1 MEVARERSQK
11 QQNTS
16 PQEVT
21 NKGKGILQA
30 RRSTDGQKVYGANK
44 GHLNYI
50 STEGATKATDA
61 ITGMFP
67 AFAKTASAL
76 SEPGI
81 TFFRSQ
87 SESRG

>member
-1 MEVARERSQK
+1 MEVARGQLRK

-30 RRSTDGQKVYGANK
+30 GKSTNGQKVYGTNK
-44 GHLNYI
+44 GRINYI
-50 STEGATKATDA
+50 STEGTTKATDA

-81 TFFRSQ
+81 TSFP
-87 SESRG
+87 EPK